1 MIIRRA
7 SLNDAEAL
15 QKIYAYYV
23 EETAVTFEYEAPT
36 VEEFRS
42 RMQHTLKF
50 YPYLVAEEEGRILGY
65 TYAGTFKDRAA
76 YDRCVETTIYLSK
89 DEKRRGIGSKLLD
102 ALEEA
107 LAAQHIL
114 NANACIAVS
123 RGAMEESGKAE
134 GVFLSSE
141 QIADRTEQIADR
153 TEQIAD
159 RTEQIADRTEQIA
172 DQTEEIADRTEEF
185 TGTTED
191 RLTLDSVLFHEKKGY
206 HLVGTF
212 HDCGYKFNKWYDM
225 VWMEKMLGEHGDYA
239 EPVIPFPQEET
250 ILL

>member
-1 MIIRRA
+1 MIVRRA

-23 EETAVTFEYEAPT
+23 EETAVTFEYEVPT
-36 VEEFRS
+36 VEEFRN

-114 NANACIAVS
+114 NANACIAVP

-134 GVFLSSE
+134 GASLSSE
-141 QIADRTEQIADR
+141 QIADR
-153 TEQIAD
+153 
-159 RTEQIADRTEQIA
+159 
-172 DQTEEIADRTEEF
+172 TEEIADRTEEF

-191 RLTLDSVLFHEKKGY
+191 RVTLDSVLFHEKKGY
-206 HLVGTF
+206 RMVGTF

-225 VWMEKMLGEHGDYA
+225 VWMEKMLGEHGDFV
-239 EPVIPFPQEET
+239 EPVIPFS
-250 ILL
+250 